1 MMDRDPWKDDIYDN
15 FFDSFSE
22 RYIERRKR
30 VDDLKLEWLDVVKM
44 YSSPEVVMYSREEI
58 LEQSNWTEEEV
69 MLLFA
74 DRRFPMMRFGGK
86 QIVEVHAMIQFFARK
101 EAVRKRQLRSRAWT
115 LYIYSCLEYTRGR
128 HDADCRQVDGQK

>member
-1 MMDRDPWKDDIYDN
+1 MMERDPWKDDIYDN

-58 LEQSNWTEEEV
+58 LEQSNWTEEDV

-101 EAVRKRQLRSRAWT
+101 EAVKKRQLREKENRELLFAQLHINT
-115 LYIYSCLEYTRGR
+115 PMQTVKAIL
-128 HDADCRQVDGQK
+128 

>member
-1 MMDRDPWKDDIYDN
+1 MMERDPWKDDIYDN

-58 LEQSNWTEEEV
+58 LEQSNWTEEDV

-101 EAVRKRQLRSRAWT
+101 EAVKKRQLREKENRESLFAQLHINRFA
-115 LYIYSCLEYTRGR
+115 R
-128 HDADCRQVDGQK
+128 

>member
-1 MMDRDPWKDDIYDN
+1 MMERDPWKDDIYDN

-58 LEQSNWTEEEV
+58 LEQSNWTEEDV

-101 EAVRKRQLRSRAWT
+101 EAVKKRQLREKENRELLFAQ
-115 LYIYSCLEYTRGR
+115 LHINRFAR
-128 HDADCRQVDGQK
+128 

>member
-1 MMDRDPWKDDIYDN
+1 MMERDPWKDDIYDN

-101 EAVRKRQLRSRAWT
+101 EAVKKRQLREKENRESLFAQLHINRFA
-115 LYIYSCLEYTRGR
+115 R
-128 HDADCRQVDGQK
+128 

>member
-101 EAVRKRQLRSRAWT
+101 EAVKKRQLREKENRELLFAQ
-115 LYIYSCLEYTRGR
+115 LHINRFAR
-128 HDADCRQVDGQK
+128 

>member
-1 MMDRDPWKDDIYDN
+1 MMDRDPWKDNIYDN
-15 FFDSFSE
+15 FFNSFSE

-30 VDDLKLEWLDVVKM
+30 VDDLQLEWLNVVKM

-58 LEQSNWTEEEV
+58 LEQSNWTEEDV

-101 EAVRKRQLRSRAWT
+101 EAVKKRQLREKENYFD
-115 LYIYSCLEYTRGR
+115 LEDEPYSGDLVRRSLFNRLRG
-128 HDADCRQVDGQK
+128 VK

>member
-30 VDDLKLEWLDVVKM
+30 VDDLQIEWLDVVKM

-101 EAVRKRQLRSRAWT
+101 EAVKKRQLREKENRESLFAQLHINRFA
-115 LYIYSCLEYTRGR
+115 R
-128 HDADCRQVDGQK
+128 

>member
-101 EAVRKRQLRSRAWT
+101 EAVKKRQLREKENRESLFAQLHINRFA
-115 LYIYSCLEYTRGR
+115 R
-128 HDADCRQVDGQK
+128 

>member
-1 MMDRDPWKDDIYDN
+1 MMERDPWKDDIYDN

-101 EAVRKRQLRSRAWT
+101 EAVKKRQLREKENRELLFAQ
-115 LYIYSCLEYTRGR
+115 LHINRFAR
-128 HDADCRQVDGQK
+128 